1 LDILTYNSFQHKIFK
16 INEIQLVMEEKKEI
30 PLSSQ
35 DITNLEIERVVN
47 VLKSPTISR
56 GPELKEFEERIAS
69 YVGVPYSIAV
79 NSGTSALHLA
89 VKALGL
95 KKGDEVIT
103 TPLSFIASTSCL
115 MMEGVTPVFSD
126 VDTQTGN
133 INPDFIEEKITPKT
147 KAILAVDYFGYP
159 CDMDEIMKIAKKH
172 NLYVIEDSCEAIGS
186 EYNGE
191 RVGKKADIA
200 TFAFFPNKQITTGEG
215 GMIVTSNEK
224 LAKLCRSLRH
234 HGSADHGWSIIERV
248 GYNYWINELNCA
260 LGCAQMQ
267 RIDEILE
274 KREKVASMYMDKL
287 TGIPGIRLPPKF
299 SNIKISWYIF
309 FVHVNAKI
317 RDDLIEYL
325 KERGIS
331 SRAYFPCIHTQPF
344 YKEHFGFRGGEFP
357 NAEEFSKKTLALPF
371 YSNLKEEDIDYIVK
385 NLKEG
390 LEFFSKK

>member
-1 LDILTYNSFQHKIFK
+1 
-16 INEIQLVMEEKKEI
+16 MEEKKDL

-35 DITNLEIERVVN
+35 DITDLEIDRVIK
-47 VLKSPTISR
+47 VLRSSTISR
-56 GPELKEFEERIAS
+56 GPELKEFEEKIAS
-69 YVGVPYSIAV
+69 YIGVPHAIAV

-95 KKGDEVIT
+95 KQGDEVIT

-115 MMEGVTPVFSD
+115 MMEGVKPVFSD
-126 VDTQTGN
+126 VDSQTGN
-133 INPDFIEEKITPKT
+133 LNPDLIEEKITPKT

-159 CDMDEIMKIAKKH
+159 CDMDKINEIAKKH

-186 EYNGE
+186 EYKGE

-215 GMIVTSNEK
+215 GMIITSNEN

-267 RIDEILE
+267 RIDEILK
-274 KREKVASMYMDKL
+274 KREKVAEMYANKL
-287 TGIPGIRLPPKF
+287 KDLSEIRLPPKV
-299 SNIKISWYIF
+299 SHIKVSWYIF
-309 FVHVNAKI
+309 FIQVDKKI

-325 KERGIS
+325 KEKGIA

-344 YKEHFGFRGGEFP
+344 YKEKFGFKGGEFP
-357 NAEEFSKKTLALPF
+357 SAEEFSEKTIALPF
-371 YSNLKEEDIDYIVK
+371 YTNLKEEDIDYVVK

-390 LEFFSKK
+390 LEFLSKK